1 MGLKKKQ
8 LSRQSERGFSGRKDK
23 KWIRRQLQPEAEE
36 QGGAVDKES
45 RAPMSSRSWAGLFG
59 RFWKPERPELQIP

>member
-36 QGGAVDKES
+36 QGGAVD
-45 RAPMSSRSWAGLFG
+45 RVQSSC
-59 RFWKPERPELQIP
+59 ELQKLGWVVWKILEA